1 MSFADLTRA
10 RYSCRSYRD
19 EPVDPEALA
28 AVLEAGRIAP
38 SAHNN
43 HPTRVL
49 VCDTPELRAAA
60 ASAAPNFARG
70 GSVFGAPV
78 VLVVCARTGDA
89 WVRRHDGMNSAHI
102 DTSIVCDQ
110 MMMQATELGLGTCWV
125 CMFDPEQAACAL
137 ALPDGVEA
145 VSMLTLGYPPTR
157 SRTPRSARRAA
168 SRSSASSTSA
178 PEERGANR
186 RAAIRRGTQHPDGP
200 AAHERGP
207 RRNAPAGPSAE
218 SVGCG
223 ANLRLSPDRPC
234 RSCRAGRTGRRPG
247 RAPVRAPAPGR
258 ASPWASDPRRPGRP
272 SRSGWTSGGPWG
284 RSSAHRP

>member
-125 CMFDPEQAACAL
+125 CMFDPEIARTEFD
-137 ALPDGVEA
+137 LPEGVDPI
-145 VSMLTLGYPPTR
+145 SMLTLGYPAESIADPEAR
-157 SRTPRSARRAA
+157 EERCIPRERFLDPRS
-168 SRSSASSTSA
+168 
-178 PEERGANR
+178 
-186 RAAIRRGTQHPDGP
+186 
-200 AAHERGP
+200 
-207 RRNAPAGPSAE
+207 
-218 SVGCG
+218 
-223 ANLRLSPDRPC
+223 
-234 RSCRAGRTGRRPG
+234 
-247 RAPVRAPAPGR
+247 
-258 ASPWASDPRRPGRP
+258 
-272 SRSGWTSGGPWG
+272 
-284 RSSAHRP
+284 

>member
-145 VSMLTLGYPPTR
+145 VSMLTLGYPADEIADAAKR
-157 SRTPRSARRAA
+157 EARRI
-168 SRSSASSTSA
+168 
-178 PEERGANR
+178 PLERFL
-186 RAAIRRGTQHPDGP
+186 D
-200 AAHERGP
+200 
-207 RRNAPAGPSAE
+207 
-218 SVGCG
+218 
-223 ANLRLSPDRPC
+223 
-234 RSCRAGRTGRRPG
+234 
-247 RAPVRAPAPGR
+247 VRV
-258 ASPWASDPRRPGRP
+258 
-272 SRSGWTSGGPWG
+272 
-284 RSSAHRP
+284 